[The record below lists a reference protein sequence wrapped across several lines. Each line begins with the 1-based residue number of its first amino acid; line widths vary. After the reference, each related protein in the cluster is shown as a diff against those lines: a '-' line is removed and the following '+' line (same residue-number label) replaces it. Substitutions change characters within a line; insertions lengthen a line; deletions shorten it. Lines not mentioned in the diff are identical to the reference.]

1 MARLVAFFHP
11 SHPPLNPRHPWLAA
25 PVWSPSR
32 SVSVDCLRR
41 ASFLPGRCGLPRR
54 VAAPFAPHRSSGMR
68 VYMLQPFLIGLS
80 GAFGMSVG
88 YALFD
93 RVARAF
99 SKKQPVA

>member
-1 MARLVAFFHP
+1 
-11 SHPPLNPRHPWLAA
+11 
-25 PVWSPSR
+25 
-32 SVSVDCLRR
+32 
-41 ASFLPGRCGLPRR
+41 
-54 VAAPFAPHRSSGMR
+54 MR